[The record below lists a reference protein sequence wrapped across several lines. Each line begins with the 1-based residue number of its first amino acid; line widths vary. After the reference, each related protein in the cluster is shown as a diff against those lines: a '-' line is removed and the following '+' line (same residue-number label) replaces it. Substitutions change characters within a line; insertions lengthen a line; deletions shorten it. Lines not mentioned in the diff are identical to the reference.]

1 MSPVLQVLA
10 LSGLSVWLIVLS
22 VLAVAGALIAW
33 LR

>member
-1 MSPVLQVLA
+1 MELA
-10 LSGLSVWLIVLS
+10 LSSSVLWLIVIG